1 MKAPTGGATPTV
13 SQWQERYCEAGPGG
27 SWRQNPGPMK
37 KDLIRE
43 VMDSWMSLLAG
54 VSRAILPEHDIVSR
68 EGPNMK

>member
-1 MKAPTGGATPTV
+1 
-13 SQWQERYCEAGPGG
+13 
-27 SWRQNPGPMK
+27 MK